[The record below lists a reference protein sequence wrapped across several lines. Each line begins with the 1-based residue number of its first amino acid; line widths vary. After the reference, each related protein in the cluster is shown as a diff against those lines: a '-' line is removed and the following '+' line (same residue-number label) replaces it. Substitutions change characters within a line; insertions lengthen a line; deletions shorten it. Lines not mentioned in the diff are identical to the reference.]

1 MQIAI
6 GASVGRLLLVEETRK
21 TRAAGSIQAFLCQ
34 CDCGT
39 EIVVDKYNLQYGH
52 TQSCGCLQ
60 RERTSKAKRVHG
72 ASHTSLYYT
81 WQAMIER
88 CYNPKNK
95 SFDGYGARGIT
106 VCDAWRGS
114 YLAFLASVGNRPAG
128 LTLERKDV
136 NGNY

>member
-6 GASVGRLLLVEETRK
+6 GARVGRLLLVEETRK

-72 ASHTSLYYT
+72 A
-81 WQAMIER
+81 
-88 CYNPKNK
+88 
-95 SFDGYGARGIT
+95 
-106 VCDAWRGS
+106 
-114 YLAFLASVGNRPAG
+114 
-128 LTLERKDV
+128 
-136 NGNY
+136 